1 MNEEK
6 NNNENEINENQA
18 DVNDKKELAEGVKER
33 S

>member
-18 DVNDKKELAEGVKER
+18 NVNDKKELAEGVKER